1 MSNYWRNRYLS
12 QEKILLDKSIEETE
26 NHLIKLYSNSLQLN
40 ERELRNLLNDLQ
52 KQGIEGEMKIN
63 DLYRYNRYWEVRADL
78 NRRLLE
84 LGRKQNDSLEK
95 DLVDMY
101 KRVQIYF
108 NHNPKF
114 MARTMNG
121 KLVKAVNARP
131 VDMSSPIVSER
142 AQAIVNSVW
151 CADGKYWSERTW
163 VHMDELQQ
171 DIENGLLDI
180 ITRGTNPDELTQTL
194 MRDFGKSYHQAQALV
209 RTELNHVYTQA
220 AAERYADAGCEF
232 YEVIAQ
238 QSEDECLEYDGQV
251 YRLDMMVEGEN
262 APPFHTNCKCTIVPV
277 IGGN

>member
-78 NRRLLE
+78 NKRLLE
-84 LGRKQNDSLEK
+84 LGHKQNDSLEK

-108 NHNPKF
+108 HHNPKF

-131 VDMSSPIVSER
+131 MDMSSPIVSER
-142 AQAIVNSVW
+142 AQAIGNSVW
-151 CADGKYWSERTW
+151 CADGKYWSERT
-163 VHMDELQQ
+163 
-171 DIENGLLDI
+171 
-180 ITRGTNPDELTQTL
+180 
-194 MRDFGKSYHQAQALV
+194 
-209 RTELNHVYTQA
+209 
-220 AAERYADAGCEF
+220 
-232 YEVIAQ
+232 
-238 QSEDECLEYDGQV
+238 
-251 YRLDMMVEGEN
+251 
-262 APPFHTNCKCTIVPV
+262 
-277 IGGN
+277 

>member
-131 VDMSSPIVSER
+131 MDMSSPIVSER

-194 MRDFGKSYHQAQALV
+194 MRDFGKSYHQAQTLV

-262 APPFHTNCKCTIVPV
+262 APPFHPNCKCTIVPV